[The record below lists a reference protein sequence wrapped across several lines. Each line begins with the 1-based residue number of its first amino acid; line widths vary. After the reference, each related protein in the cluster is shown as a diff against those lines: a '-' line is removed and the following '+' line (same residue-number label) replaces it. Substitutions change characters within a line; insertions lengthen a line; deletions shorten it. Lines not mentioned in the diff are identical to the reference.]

1 VTSPSV
7 TVVVPAYNEAAT
19 LADTIRS
26 LMLQT
31 VRPEEIIVVDDC
43 STDSTGTVARSA
55 GAKVIR
61 PPVNTGSKAGAQTFA
76 LPEVRTEL
84 VVTVDADTVLAPDA
98 LERLLGAFSEPEV
111 VAACGFVV
119 PRRVRTIWER
129 GRYVEYLF
137 AFTWYKRLQDYYEKP
152 LISSGCFSMY
162 RTNTLRQ
169 MGGWSDRTLAEDV
182 DLTWSLYQAGLRVRF
197 VPEAVALPVEPPNFA
212 FLRRQLRRW
221 SHGFVQNLGLH
232 WGGVLT
238 TPMLRA
244 LVAVAMWDATVASV
258 GYLLLLPLLSL
269 LVSPLFLLGYVIDL
283 PAVVIP
289 VLVGAAGRREIRR
302 ALVSLPA
309 FFVLRTV
316 NAVFFLRALYSEL
329 LLRRPLLV
337 YEKGH

>member
-1 VTSPSV
+1 
-7 TVVVPAYNEAAT
+7 
-19 LADTIRS
+19 
-26 LMLQT
+26 
-31 VRPEEIIVVDDC
+31 
-43 STDSTGTVARSA
+43 
-55 GAKVIR
+55 
-61 PPVNTGSKAGAQTFA
+61 
-76 LPEVRTEL
+76 
-84 VVTVDADTVLAPDA
+84 
-98 LERLLGAFSEPEV
+98 
-111 VAACGFVV
+111 
-119 PRRVRTIWER
+119 
-129 GRYVEYLF
+129 
-137 AFTWYKRLQDYYEKP
+137 
-152 LISSGCFSMY
+152 
-162 RTNTLRQ
+162 